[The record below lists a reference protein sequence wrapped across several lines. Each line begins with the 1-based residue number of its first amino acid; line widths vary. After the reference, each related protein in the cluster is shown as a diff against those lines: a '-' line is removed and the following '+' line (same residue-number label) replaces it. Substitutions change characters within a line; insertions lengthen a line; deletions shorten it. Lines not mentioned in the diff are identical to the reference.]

1 MFAVYDTD
9 GLRFRDTL
17 EKLRQVQPAI
27 ATTGFQ
33 LRSNVTEHETQP
45 GPLNITGNTSEKI
58 VSSKVQQAYKEM
70 LHLNQLN
77 RLCMPT
83 S

>member
-1 MFAVYDTD
+1 MRLY
-9 GLRFRDTL
+9 L
-17 EKLRQVQPAI
+17 EDRAET

-33 LRSNVTEHETQP
+33 LRSNVTERETQP
-45 GPLNITGNTSEKI
+45 GPLNITGNTTENI
-58 VSSKVQQAYKEM
+58 VSSKAQQAYKEM